1 MYMPPLG
8 CLLLGPAIMAIVL
21 WTLAGSATENGS
33 KVDTLQEGRAP
44 EEESRGNKA
53 ASSKGSEK
61 DAPDLEEKVCFT

>member
-1 MYMPPLG
+1 
-8 CLLLGPAIMAIVL
+8 MAIVL

-33 KVDTLQEGRAP
+33 KVDTSQEGRAP
-44 EEESRGNKA
+44 EEESRGNKV